1 MAIGRRL
8 DPALALAGLG
18 LFLVV
23 PPFLPEWITFLLTLA
38 WAKALAVLGIVL
50 LLRGGLL
57 TFGHALYY
65 AVGAY
70 TAGFAVKFLGVHDG
84 LVVLVLAVVTG
95 AGASALLG
103 LLLARY
109 RGVHFGLLNLAFS
122 DRKSTRLNSSHPSLS

>member
-23 PPFLPEWITFLLTLA
+23 PPFLPQWITFLLTLA

-57 TFGHALYY
+57 TFGHPLYY

-70 TAGFAVKFLGVHDG
+70 TAGLAVKVPRVHEG
-84 LVVLVLAVVTG
+84 LVLVGLPVGPG
-95 AGASALLG
+95 AAPSALP
-103 LLLARY
+103 APRH
-109 RGVHFGLLNLAFS
+109 R
-122 DRKSTRLNSSHPSLS
+122 R